1 MIERK
6 KIVSDSSRILDP
18 FLSFDLTL
26 KISSKEKKA
35 FSSAKTKAKNKATET
50 RGFQDLQELG
60 RSPEKDRNA
69 TKWKVS
75 EKRNGEARHQTNL
88 HRATPSKSATVR
100 TLQSLIRRQS
110 IAGTGAR
117 VSIKSSESG
126 WLYRSPSCFPYP
138 PVRSIVSDALR
149 GTLFLWEIALP
160 SASPLLR
167 RQYVRRCRSMR
178 SLHRDRSRQRSHGT
192 VCTYA
197 RFRSRKRLP
206 SNSIGHSSCTGCPII
221 RVLTFESVV
230 LNTVYRIRYGTVEIP
245 FHWFGY
251 SSVKIGYTG

>member
-1 MIERK
+1 MKSIFDKTRK
-6 KIVSDSSRILDP
+6 NRQRFFENSRFFVS
-18 FLSFDLTL
+18 FNFTL
-26 KISSKEKKA
+26 KISSKKKTA
-35 FSSAKTKAKNKATET
+35 SSTTETRAKNKTIET
-50 RGFQDLQELG
+50 RGFQDLELG
-60 RSPEKDRNA
+60 RSPEKDRNT
-69 TKWKVS
+69 TKWKVLKKGNS
-75 EKRNGEARHQTNL
+75 EARHQTNL

-100 TLQSLIRRQS
+100 IRQSLIRRQS
-110 IAGTGAR
+110 IAGTGAK

-149 GTLFLWEIALP
+149 GTLFLWEIALA

-192 VCTYA
+192 ACTYA

-221 RVLTFESVV
+221 HVLTFESLV
-230 LNTVYRIRYGTVEIP
+230 LNTVYRTRHGTVEVPLLWIR
-245 FHWFGY
+245 
-251 SSVKIGYTG
+251 